1 MKTIW
6 KTISYVGLIATVVP
20 SILVF
25 SGMAELQTHKTMM
38 LIGMILWFITAPFWM
53 NRQDA

>member
-6 KTISYVGLIATVVP
+6 KTISYVGLIVTVVP
-20 SILVF
+20 SILVLC
-25 SGMAELQTHKTMM
+25 GMAELQTHKTMM